1 MPSKINKKYKLQ
13 STIAPEMPDF
23 ENDPVFVK
31 RADEA
36 AAFLKKHPLPKELLK
51 KLQEKNK
58 K

>member
-1 MPSKINKKYKLQ
+1 
-13 STIAPEMPDF
+13 MPDF